1 MKNKVVLRKHV
12 ALEVLSKIN
21 KNCAMIIRYWRQEWQ
36 HNIFVKSCCNGDTF
50 PWDNS
55 ANIGLKVN
63 HYKSKSKVNTSSSQV
78 REMSR
83 DWGAAWLERCEI
95 IRVFGRRGGMLFEV
109 VCNWWRETREPLPH
123 RNANK
128 SVNSII
134 WKMPAFS
141 FLHIHPFIMQ
151 GEKKGKPRI

>member
-1 MKNKVVLRKHV
+1 MKNKVVLRKNV
-12 ALEVLSKIN
+12 AYEVLSKIN
-21 KNCAMIIRYWRQEWQ
+21 KNCAMIIRYWDKS
-36 HNIFVKSCCNGDTF
+36 NSIIFLSKVAVMRV
-50 PWDNS
+50 DNS
-55 ANIGLKVN
+55 ANIGPKVN

-95 IRVFGRRGGMLFEV
+95 RRVFGRRGGMLFEV